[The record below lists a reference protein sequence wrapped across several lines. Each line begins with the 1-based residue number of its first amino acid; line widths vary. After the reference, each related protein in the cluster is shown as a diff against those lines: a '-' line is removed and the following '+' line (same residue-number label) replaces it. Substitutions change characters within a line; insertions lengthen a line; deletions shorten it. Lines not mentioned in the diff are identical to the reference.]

1 MEWAIVIL
9 TVILSAIMLP
19 FAKGYQS
26 SGSVVYLI
34 LGFLTWVG
42 IFWGYVKLLDGGGMS
57 KIYPLIKMLAIV
69 LVVIF
74 GVFAYGEKLTLVQ
87 GIGIFLGLM
96 SVYLT
101 SLGE

>member
-1 MEWAIVIL
+1 MEWVTVIL
-9 TVILSAIMLP
+9 TAFLSAIMLP
-19 FAKGYQS
+19 FAKGYQT
-26 SGSVVYLI
+26 SGLILYLV

-42 IFWGYVKLLDGGGMS
+42 IFWGFIRLLGTGGMS

-74 GVFAYGEKLTLVQ
+74 GVFAYGEKLRLVQ
-87 GIGIFLGLM
+87 GIGILLGLV

-101 SLGE
+101 SMSE

>member
-1 MEWAIVIL
+1 MEWATVIL
-9 TVILSAIMLP
+9 TVLLSAIMLP
-19 FAKGYQS
+19 FAKGYQT

-42 IFWGYVKLLDGGGMS
+42 IFWGYVKLLGSGGMS
-57 KIYPLIKMLAIV
+57 RIYPLIKMLAII

-74 GVFAYGEKLTLVQ
+74 GVFAYGEKLTLLP
-87 GIGIFLGLM
+87 GIGIFLGII